1 MEPRH
6 VGYYNVLN
14 NLFCQKIVW
23 QLSPLDWFRWFS
35 ALSGAGENRQQ
46 ARGRKRRRLY
56 KSESDGFSSPPP
68 PSQRSGDI
76 RRPMEAKP
84 LPVGIRTI
92 GSFHGAMTNSRL
104 NQHFLQASFTS
115 TPVHNQEVQALHRVQ
130 KVTHSNVASLRPHK
144 ATHSTPTAPRGR
156 RRTYSSPVFS
166 PLVVRGDN
174 YNQASPS
181 VKVCPQERGR
191 VQFNRFH
198 PTSR

>member
-1 MEPRH
+1 MCWIIS
-6 VGYYNVLN
+6 
-14 NLFCQKIVW
+14 CQKIVW
-23 QLSPLDWFRWFS
+23 QLSPLHWFWWFS

-68 PSQRSGDI
+68 PPPQCSGDI
-76 RRPMEAKP
+76 SRPMEAKP

-115 TPVHNQEVQALHRVQ
+115 TPIHNQEVQALHRVQ
-130 KVTHSNVASLRPHK
+130 KVTHSNVASLGPHK
-144 ATHSTPTAPRGR
+144 ATHRSPTAPRGR
-156 RRTYSSPVFS
+156 RRTYCSPVFS

-181 VKVCPQERGR
+181 VKVCSQER
-191 VQFNRFH
+191 VQLNRYH
-198 PTSR
+198 PASR